1 MRAPLE
7 TRTRTRYVFPDLTT
21 PSSKLTHNREPA
33 MSSLAV

>member
-7 TRTRTRYVFPDLTT
+7 MKMRTRYVFHDLTA
-21 PSSKLTHNREPA
+21 PSSRLTKNREPA